1 MATQVIINADDF
13 GATTTVNAAVAKA
26 RSEGVLT
33 SASLM
38 VTGYAVSEAVAI
50 AKKDAGLSVGLHL
63 ALSSA
68 KSVLPRS
75 AIPTLVNRYN
85 RFTNDP
91 TSAALKYYFSS
102 VARDQLKLEIEAQFL
117 KFAETGLPLSHVDG
131 HQHLHAHPAVLP
143 IVIELA
149 RKFGAKGI
157 RVPSEP
163 FWANIRAN
171 PCRLCG
177 KAFTFAAHRY
187 LSHVCRKH
195 LGEAELVACDVSLGG
210 LMTGQMS
217 LDYLTSVLQ
226 RVRPKTMEIYFHPA
240 LARPGECAA
249 SRFGPNACDTAT
261 LTNPRF
267 AEFLR
272 QNDFRLTNYAGL
284 AASVSEASS
293 GTR

>member
-1 MATQVIINADDF
+1 VIINADDF
-13 GATTTVNAAVAKA
+13 GATASVNAAVAKA

-38 VTGYAVSEAVAI
+38 VTGCAVSEAVAI
-50 AKKDAGLSVGLHL
+50 AKKDPGLSVGLHL

-117 KFAETGLPLSHVDG
+117 AFSETGLPLSHVDG
-131 HQHLHAHPAVLP
+131 HQHLHAHPVVLP
-143 IVIELA
+143 IVVDLA

-157 RVPSEP
+157 RVPREP
-163 FWANIRAN
+163 FWASIRADAS
-171 PCRLCG
+171 RMCG
-177 KAFTFAAHRY
+177 KAFTFAAHTY
-187 LSHVCRKH
+187 LSRVCRKR
-195 LGEAELVACDVSLGG
+195 LGEAELAWCDVAIGG
-210 LMTGQMS
+210 MMSGQMS
-217 LDYLTSVLQ
+217 LDYLTSVLR
-226 RVRPKTMEIYFHPA
+226 RVKPRTMEIYFHPA
-240 LARPGECAA
+240 LSRPGECAS

-261 LTNPRF
+261 LTTPRF

-272 QNDFRLTNYAGL
+272 VNGFHLTNYAGL
-284 AASVSEASS
+284 ATGEN
-293 GTR
+293 GGG